1 MKYKMTD
8 ETKVVY
14 GITLHRIQALEDNR
28 NIKAGD
34 LLGWIEKESN
44 LSQEGW
50 CVVFGDAEV
59 YGDAEVR
66 GNARVFGDAEVFGDA
81 RVFGNAGVSGNA
93 RVCGDAEVR
102 ENQDILWISSI
113 GSRYDTTTFFKNQ
126 NGGISVSCGCFSG
139 TLKEF
144 EAAVAETHKNN
155 CYAKDY
161 QLAIQLAKLHIEGSE
176 LE

>member
-59 YGDAEVR
+59 Y
-66 GNARVFGDAEVFGDA
+66 
-81 RVFGNAGVSGNA
+81 
-93 RVCGDAEVR
+93 GDAEVR